1 MKKII
6 SIGLL
11 CLSFSLSA
19 QTLSYG
25 DMGVLLTNENINGT
39 ARFNA
44 LSGAFGAL
52 GGDLSAVD
60 INPAGAAV
68 FRNSEFAASMSF
80 RDDAISSSYY
90 GTTTQNEYD
99 FSNFSQAGAVFVF
112 NTPSNSEWQN
122 VVLGFN
128 YSRTNDYENN
138 WIARGNSGLATWI
151 GHEDENNQTNPY
163 TETTGQAFG
172 NFKKGEN
179 KRYTFSVASQFNKNM
194 YFGASINSY
203 DVNYYQQTILEENN
217 HDGNGNN
224 LDASYIQELSTY
236 GDGISFSI
244 GLITKPN
251 KNMRL
256 GLSYQSPI
264 WYSLIE
270 DSIEE
275 DSKLTYSNTGTTLP
289 FYSGINSFTYKIR
302 TPSKLT
308 GSLAYIFNKHG
319 LISVDYSY
327 KNYSNIHFK
336 GNDFFTENNNIKNDL
351 DSTSG
356 IRIGTEW
363 RIDRLSLRGGYHTE
377 QNPYK
382 TAISSDDISGYSLG
396 AGLNFRG
403 FKFDIAYQ
411 KDNNTQAY
419 NFYPSNDY
427 NVNAAELDIDSS
439 KITATLTLK
448 I

>member
-11 CLSFSLSA
+11 CLSFSLGA

-68 FRNSEFAASMSF
+68 FRNSEFSASLNF
-80 RDDAISSSYY
+80 RDNAITSNYY
-90 GTTTQNEYD
+90 GTSIQNDYD
-99 FSNFSQAGAVFVF
+99 FNNFGQAGAVFVF
-112 NTPSNSEWQN
+112 NTHQNSEWKK

-128 YSRTNDYENN
+128 YSRTNDFEGS
-138 WIARGNSGLATWI
+138 WIARGNSGLATWT
-151 GHEDENNQTNPY
+151 GHEDDNNTTNPY
-163 TETTGQAFG
+163 IETTGQAFG
-172 NFKKGEN
+172 NFTNGEN
-179 KRYTFSVASQFNKNM
+179 KRYTFSIASQYNDNL

-217 HDGNGNN
+217 HDGFGNN
-224 LDASYIQELSTY
+224 LDASFIQELSTY
-236 GDGISFSI
+236 GDGISFSVGMI
-244 GLITKPN
+244 AKPN
-251 KNMRL
+251 KNIRL

-275 DSKLTYSNTGTTLP
+275 DSELVYSTGTTLP
-289 FYSGINSFTYKIR
+289 YYSGINSFSYDVR

-308 GSLAYIFNKHG
+308 GSMAYIFNEHG
-319 LISVDYSY
+319 LISIDYSY

-336 GNDFFTENNNIKNDL
+336 RNDFYTENNNIKNDL
-351 DSTSG
+351 NSTSG
-356 IRIGTEW
+356 IKIGTEW
-363 RIDRLSLRGGYHTE
+363 RIDRLSLRGGYHTA

-382 TAISSDDISGYSLG
+382 TAISSDDISGFSLG
-396 AGLNFRG
+396 AGLNFKG
-403 FKFDIAYQ
+403 FKFDLAYQ
-411 KDNNTQAY
+411 KDNYTSAY
-419 NFYPSNDY
+419 NFYPSDDY
-427 NVNAAELDIDSS
+427 NVSPAELDIDTS

-448 I
+448 L

>member
-11 CLSFSLSA
+11 CLSFNLSA

-25 DMGVLLTNENINGT
+25 DMGALLTNENINGT

-52 GGDLSAVD
+52 GGDLSAID

-68 FRNSEFAASMSF
+68 FRNSEFTASMSF
-80 RDDAISSSYY
+80 RDNTLSSTYY
-90 GTTTQNEYD
+90 GTTTQNEY
-99 FSNFSQAGAVFVF
+99 NFNNFGQAGAVFVF
-112 NTPSNSEWQN
+112 NTANNSEWRN

-128 YSRTNDYENN
+128 YSRSNDFDGS
-138 WIARGNSGLATWI
+138 WIARGNSGLATWT
-151 GHEDENNQTNPY
+151 GDEIDNESYPY
-163 TETTGQAFG
+163 TETTGQSFG
-172 NFKKGEN
+172 NFTEGES
-179 KRYTFSVASQFNKNM
+179 KRYTFSVASQYKDNL

-203 DVNYYQQTILEENN
+203 DVNHYQQTVLEEYN

-244 GLITKPN
+244 GLIAKPN

-256 GLSYQSPI
+256 GLAYQSPI

-275 DSKLTYSNTGTTLP
+275 DSELFYSNTGNSLP
-289 FYSGINSFTYKIR
+289 YYSGINSFTYKLR

-319 LISVDYSY
+319 LISLDYSY
-327 KNYSNIHFK
+327 KNYSNIQFK
-336 GNDFFTENNNIKNDL
+336 GNDFYTENNDIRNNL
-351 DSTSG
+351 NSTSG

-363 RIDRLSLRGGYHTE
+363 RIDRLSLRGGYHKE

-382 TAISSDDISGYSLG
+382 SAISSDDISGFSLG
-396 AGLNFRG
+396 AGLNFKG

-411 KDNNTQAY
+411 KDNNTAAY
-419 NFYPSNDY
+419 NFYPSNDFD
-427 NVNAAELDIDSS
+427 VNAAELDIDSS
-439 KITATLTLK
+439 KITATLTIKL
-448 I
+448 

>member
-25 DMGVLLTNENINGT
+25 DMGILLTNENINGT

-68 FRNSEFAASMSF
+68 FRNSEFSASFAF
-80 RDDAISSSYY
+80 RNDEITSNYY
-90 GTTTQNEYD
+90 GSSTQNEYD
-99 FSNFSQAGAVFVF
+99 FNNFSQAGAVFVF
-112 NTPSNSEWQN
+112 NTPNNSEWRN

-128 YSRTNDYENN
+128 YSRTNDFDGS
-138 WIARGNSGLATWI
+138 WIALGNSGLATWT
-151 GHEDENNQTNPY
+151 GDEIDTDSYPY
-163 TETTGQAFG
+163 TQTTGQAFK
-172 NFKKGEN
+172 NFTAGEN
-179 KRYTFSVASQFNKNM
+179 KRYTFSIASQYNKKL

-203 DVNYYQQTILEENN
+203 DINHFQQTTLEENN
-217 HDGNGNN
+217 HDGNGND
-224 LDASYIQELSTY
+224 LDASFLQELSTY

-244 GLITKPN
+244 GLIAKPN
-251 KNMRL
+251 KNIRV
-256 GLSYQSPI
+256 GLAYQSPI

-275 DSKLTYSNTGTTLP
+275 DSVLSYSNTGKSISY
-289 FYSGINSFTYKIR
+289 YSGINTFSYELR

-308 GSLAYIFNKHG
+308 GSLAYIFNKNG
-319 LISVDYSY
+319 LISLDYTY

-336 GNDFFTENNNIKNDL
+336 GNDFLTDNQDVKNDFN
-351 DSTSG
+351 SSSG

-382 TAISSDDISGYSLG
+382 TAISSDNIRGFSLG

-411 KDNNTQAY
+411 KDTNTAAY
-419 NFYPSNDY
+419 NFYPSDDFS
-427 NVNAAELDIDSS
+427 VNSAELDIDTS

-448 I
+448 L